1 MSRDVVFDK
10 SASWYKPEASLPESS
25 TNDLHNIEDDDQL
38 RSIPKES
45 PVSTRLSRPQEPP
58 SNQSTS
64 RQTLTMDKSK
74 AKMPKHEDDQFDDN
88 ESTHSLDNEFG
99 GFDVPPMRSPGV
111 KKALKMANRKLL
123 CST

>member
-1 MSRDVVFDK
+1 MNRR
-10 SASWYKPEASLPESS
+10 
-25 TNDLHNIEDDDQL
+25 TNSQQISEENPI
-38 RSIPKES
+38 
-45 PVSTRLSRPQEPP
+45 STRLSRPQEPP

-99 GFDVPPMRSPGV
+99 DFDVPPMRSPGV